1 MPFDYLIS
9 AFVTLLVVVDPIGLA
24 PVFAGLTAGL
34 PRRAQRQVA
43 QRACLIAGAVLF
55 GTALVGDA
63 LLRGLGITPSAFG
76 IAGGLLLFLVA
87 TEMVLGT
94 RLQEQSK
101 TAEQAIEDHVRNI
114 AAFPIAIPLMAGPGA
129 IAAAILLSAASY
141 TTVMWVLL
149 ILVIIAVCG
158 ITFLVFISASEISRF
173 LGITGNVVL
182 SRLLGMILAA
192 LAVQYVIDGIRA
204 VIGPGVGR

>member
-1 MPFDYLIS
+1 MPFDYLVS
-9 AFVTLLVVVDPIGLA
+9 ALVTLLVVVDPIGLA

-34 PRRAQRQVA
+34 PPKAQRQVA
-43 QRACLIAGAVLF
+43 RRACLIAGAVLF

-63 LLRGLGITPSAFG
+63 LLHSLGITSPAFE

-94 RLQEQSK
+94 RLQQQSK
-101 TAEQAIEDHVRNI
+101 TAEQAVEDHVRNI
-114 AAFPIAIPLMAGPGA
+114 AAFPIAIPLMAGA
-129 IAAAILLSAASY
+129 IAATALLSAAAYS
-141 TTVMWVLL
+141 VMWVLL
-149 ILVIIAVCG
+149 ILVIVAVCG
-158 ITFLVFISASEISRF
+158 ATFLVFASASEISRF

-204 VIGPGVGR
+204 VIGPGAGVH